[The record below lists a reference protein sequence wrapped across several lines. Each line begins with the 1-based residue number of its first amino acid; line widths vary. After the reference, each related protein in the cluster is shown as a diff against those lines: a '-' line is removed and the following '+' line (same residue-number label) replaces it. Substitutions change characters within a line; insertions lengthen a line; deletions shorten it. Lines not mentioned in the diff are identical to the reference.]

1 MKICFQTVD
10 VVHSEDWRMNPSGRG
25 TRRLQSEARSR
36 SKSDCDGSSPTSSN
50 GREVTD
56 SQAWDREVLVQVSSL
71 QQTNFHAV
79 KLLPRHRDPSEWHIS
94 VRSRGKDGEDEE
106 TIIVDD
112 SMQNK
117 FNIRCNALVYDHE
130 HEDLIS
136 MLNMSPTTVA
146 CMVKRG

>member
-1 MKICFQTVD
+1 M
-10 VVHSEDWRMNPSGRG
+10 
-25 TRRLQSEARSR
+25 
-36 SKSDCDGSSPTSSN
+36 
-50 GREVTD
+50 
-56 SQAWDREVLVQVSSL
+56 
-71 QQTNFHAV
+71 

-94 VRSRGKDGEDEE
+94 VRSGGKDGKDEE
-106 TIIVDD
+106 TIVVDD

-130 HEDLIS
+130 QEDLIS

>member
-1 MKICFQTVD
+1 MKIYFQTVD
-10 VVHSEDWRMNPSGRG
+10 VVHSEDWRLNPSGRG
-25 TRRLQSEARSR
+25 TRRLQSEARSK

-94 VRSRGKDGEDEE
+94 VRSGGKDGEDEE

-130 HEDLIS
+130 QEDLIS